1 MDKSDV
7 LQKIP
12 YDQEFTYTETKE
24 CFLDDLNRK
33 KQEVSVI
40 GCVNWLMEDYSQSMD
55 ANGMEKFVIVLA
67 SMLFMIENE
76 SVDSDTAYGAKW
88 DILDFETGQY
98 DHLFKPE
105 DLTLIRKDI
114 KTINCYLNANPEL
127 IEGVVEDRTK
137 AQNK

>member
-114 KTINCYLNANPEL
+114 KTINCYLNANHKL
-127 IEGVVEDRTK
+127 VQYVLK
-137 AQNK
+137 QQMKK